1 MKQSYEFNIEKIK
14 NLSLEE
20 KNIRKKNLDLFFE
33 SGFPNKQIEDW
44 KFTDLNLILN
54 KNFEKIDNS
63 HDLDLNKK
71 IEVIKDFDHNYVLL
85 SNGKLNSSNFKHE
98 EKNKIKIN
106 DYNQKNLI
114 NINRPNSLIFLNNAL
129 SSGGFSLEIAKDY
142 KFKKPLII
150 YNSFSDNLKNII
162 LNNKNSIKLNKGAE
176 LILLDYTSDNS
187 GNNFINNTI
196 EEVFLDERA
205 IFTNISVQQSR
216 SNGHFYKYTNG
227 HLEGN
232 SNYKN
237 YILSSGLRLNKTEIE
252 INLNKDKSSCSIQS
266 ALYLSLDEHQEI
278 KTRINHNS
286 PHCESYQKIKNVL
299 NDSSK
304 GAYQGKIF
312 VKDVAQ
318 KTNAYQISRAMLL
331 DDHAEFNAKP
341 ELEIYADDVRCS
353 HGSTSGSIDED
364 SIHYLMTRGIPEKDA
379 VKLLIKG
386 FLSEVLD
393 SIINIELKAFLENN
407 LEKKINGH

>member
-44 KFTDLNLILN
+44 KFTDLNSILN

-205 IFTNISVQQSR
+205 IFTNISVQHCR

-227 HLEGN
+227 NLEGN

-237 YILSSGLRLNKTEIE
+237 YIISSGLRLNKTEIE

-304 GAYQGKIF
+304 GVYQGKIF

-364 SIHYLMTRGIPEKDA
+364 SIHYLMTRGISEKDA

-393 SIINIELKAFLENN
+393 SITNIELKAFLENN
-407 LEKKINGH
+407 LENQINGH

>member
-44 KFTDLNLILN
+44 KFTDLNSILN

-85 SNGKLNSSNFKHE
+85 SNGKLSSSNFEHE

-304 GAYQGKIF
+304 GVYQGKIF

>member
-44 KFTDLNLILN
+44 KFTDLNSILN

-205 IFTNISVQQSR
+205 IFTNISVQHCR

-227 HLEGN
+227 NLEGN

-237 YILSSGLRLNKTEIE
+237 YIISSGLRLNKTEIE

-299 NDSSK
+299 NDNSK
-304 GAYQGKIF
+304 GVYQGKIF

>member
-20 KNIRKKNLDLFFE
+20 KNIRKKNLDLFLE

-44 KFTDLNLILN
+44 KFTDLNSILN
-54 KNFEKIDNS
+54 KNFEKIDNN
-63 HDLDLNKK
+63 HDFDLNKK
-71 IEVIKDFDHNYVLL
+71 IEIIKDFDHNYVLL
-85 SNGKLNSSNFKHE
+85 SNGKLNSSSFKHE
-98 EKNKIKIN
+98 ERNKIKIS
-106 DYNQKNLI
+106 DYNQKNFI
-114 NINRPNSLIFLNNAL
+114 NIDRPNSLTFLNNAL
-129 SSGGFSLEIAKDY
+129 SSGGFSLEVTKDY

-150 YNSFSDNLKNII
+150 YNFFSNNLKNTI

-176 LILLDYTSDNS
+176 LILLDYTTDNS
-187 GNNFINNTI
+187 GNNFIKNTF

-216 SNGHFYKYTNG
+216 SNGHFYKYING

-232 SNYKN
+232 SNYQN
-237 YILSSGLRLNKTEIE
+237 YILCSGLRLNKTEIE
-252 INLNKDKSSCSIQS
+252 INLNKDKSSCNIQS
-266 ALYLSLDEHQEI
+266 ALYLSLDEHHEI

-299 NDSSK
+299 NENSK
-304 GAYQGKIF
+304 SVYQGKIF

-331 DDHAEFNAKP
+331 DDRAEFDAKP

-364 SIHYLMTRGIPEKDA
+364 SIHYLMTRGISEKDA

-386 FLSEVLD
+386 FLNDVLD
-393 SIINIELKAFLENN
+393 SITNIELKAFLENN
-407 LEKKINGH
+407 LEKQINGH

>member
-44 KFTDLNLILN
+44 KFTDLNSILN

-205 IFTNISVQQSR
+205 IFTNISVQHCR

-227 HLEGN
+227 NLEGN

-237 YILSSGLRLNKTEIE
+237 YIISSGLRLNKTEIE

-304 GAYQGKIF
+304 GVYQGKIF

>member
-44 KFTDLNLILN
+44 KFTDLNSILN

-85 SNGKLNSSNFKHE
+85 SNGKLNSSNFEHE

-299 NDSSK
+299 NDNSK
-304 GAYQGKIF
+304 GVYQGKIF